1 VNATIV
7 LEKYKKD
14 YYFFHYRSICGVNL
28 MYWPLKWHQA
38 PVGVKTQ
45 LSCRLNSLESLE
57 RFMKIP
63 NGLASDGVVLFDD
76 NYGVKTVAKIALSN
90 NQHYYKWVDMV
101 DIKID
106 NKTFETFRMVD
117 CYLPIRL
124 KANEKVDVRPY
135 KQTVFINDLLVMR
148 RLIGA
153 KGSLEWSLGHQL
165 SWMHYHQCNL
175 ILFGK
180 IKMEYK
186 EGSEYNILN
195 SIIAMK
201 QGLRLKPIVEEV

>member
-1 VNATIV
+1 
-7 LEKYKKD
+7 
-14 YYFFHYRSICGVNL
+14 
-28 MYWPLKWHQA
+28 
-38 PVGVKTQ
+38 
-45 LSCRLNSLESLE
+45 
-57 RFMKIP
+57 MKIP

-76 NYGVKTVAKIALSN
+76 NYGVKTVAKITHSN

-106 NKTFETFRMVD
+106 NKTYETFRMVD

-124 KANEKVDVRPY
+124 KTNEKVDVRPY
-135 KQTVFINDLLVMR
+135 KQTVFINDLLIVR
-148 RLIGA
+148 GLIAA